1 MVICDT
7 NIIIELF
14 KNNERVKTMCLQ
26 VGENNLCISAITT
39 AELYFGAFDK
49 TEMSKIKG
57 YIFNFPV
64 LHFND
69 DISQIFLDLM
79 FRYSLNHRPFIGD
92 MIIAA
97 TAIYY
102 NIPLLTL
109 NIKDFRFI
117 DELHLYVS
125 R

>member
-14 KNNERVKTMCLQ
+14 KNNDRVKTQCLQ
-26 VGENNLCISAITT
+26 IGENNLCVSAITA
-39 AELYFGAFDK
+39 AELSFGAFDK

-57 YIFNFPV
+57 YISNFPI

-69 DISQIFLDLM
+69 DISQLFLKLM
-79 FRYSLNHRPFIGD
+79 YRYSLSHRPCIAD
-92 MIIAA
+92 VIIAA
-97 TAIYY
+97 TAVYY

-117 DELHLYVS
+117 NELRLYVKS
-125 R
+125 